1 MNNINRFLLKGFI
14 ISVFFFYY
22 EMRFFPLTLHS
33 IFLFLGLLSMVISL
47 AITTTKNG
55 LSAVKIP
62 PDVILVLALSIVI
75 IIGFVQNIS
84 TATFSNLQAYLLGL
98 ICYIFVR
105 VNGQLIQIDWVF
117 KIIRLFLLIN
127 SLLIILQFT
136 TGRGFVASYFAA
148 GDPLM
153 VIPTGVSDGPT
164 KNGMLHAFAMSLLF
178 GELLFS
184 EKKKVVVNLSIFII
198 AIPGLILS
206 ASRAAMAG
214 FGVAFFVALMLM
226 LFYRNKNLT
235 RNKKGVFSVL
245 LLLSAVLVIIIN
257 LGLVSILDQE
267 ANSVKAAS
275 DIVLYKLTA
284 ANDDSYSER
293 FENIEKVETIVFMS
307 LAKIITFG
315 IGVGSF
321 ETINQGFNIH
331 NSYLEILLQTGLLGT
346 ILFIATIIFVFR
358 SMFKSKKITAIIPV
372 FLGLFSI
379 MVFMTF
385 HDILRGRIF
394 WLPLALLMVYS
405 IPNKSAS
412 DEILQS

>member
-1 MNNINRFLLKGFI
+1 
-14 ISVFFFYY
+14 
-22 EMRFFPLTLHS
+22 
-33 IFLFLGLLSMVISL
+33 MVISL

-55 LSAVKIP
+55 LAAVKIP
-62 PDVILVLALSIVI
+62 HDVILALALSIVI
-75 IIGFVQNIS
+75 IIGFVLNFT

-105 VNGQLIQIDWVF
+105 VNGHLIQIDWFF
-117 KIIRLFLLIN
+117 KITRLFLLIN
-127 SLLIILQFT
+127 SLLILLQFT
-136 TGRGFVASYFAA
+136 TGRGFVASFLAA

-153 VIPTGVSDGPT
+153 VIPSGVSDGPT

-184 EKKKVVVNLSIFII
+184 EKKKVLVNLSIIII
-198 AIPGLILS
+198 ALPGLILS
-206 ASRAAMAG
+206 ASRAAVAG
-214 FGVAFFVALMLM
+214 FSVVMFVALILI
-226 LFYRNKNLT
+226 LFYRNKNLV
-235 RNKKGVFSVL
+235 RNKKGMYSVF

-257 LGLVSILDQE
+257 IGLVSILDHE
-267 ANSVKAAS
+267 DNSVKAAA
-275 DIVLYKLTA
+275 DIVLYKFTA
-284 ANDDSYSER
+284 SDDDSYSDR
-293 FENIEKVETIVFMS
+293 FENIEKVKTIALKS

-331 NSYLEILLQTGLLGT
+331 NSYLEIFLQTGLLGT
-346 ILFIATIIFVFR
+346 ILFLIIIFFVLR
-358 SMFKSKKITAIIPV
+358 SMFRSKQITRTIPV

-379 MVFMTF
+379 MVFMSF

-405 IPNKSAS
+405 IPNKSVS
-412 DEILQS
+412 EEVQQS

>member
-1 MNNINRFLLKGFI
+1 
-14 ISVFFFYY
+14 
-22 EMRFFPLTLHS
+22 
-33 IFLFLGLLSMVISL
+33 MVISL

-55 LSAVKIP
+55 LAAVKIP
-62 PDVILVLALSIVI
+62 HDVILALALSIVI
-75 IIGFVQNIS
+75 IIGFVLNIS

-105 VNGQLIQIDWVF
+105 VNGHLIQIDWFF

-127 SLLIILQFT
+127 SLLILLQFT

-153 VIPTGVSDGPT
+153 VIPSGVSDGPT
-164 KNGMLHAFAMSLLF
+164 KNGMLHAFAISLLF

-184 EKKKVVVNLSIFII
+184 EKKKVLVNLSIIII
-198 AIPGLILS
+198 ALPGLILS

-214 FGVAFFVALMLM
+214 FSVVMIVALVLI
-226 LFYRNKNLT
+226 LFYRNKNLI
-235 RNKKGVFSVL
+235 RNKKGMYSVF

-257 LGLVSILDQE
+257 IGLVSILDHE
-267 ANSVKAAS
+267 DNSVKAAA
-275 DIVLYKLTA
+275 DIVLYKFTA
-284 ANDDSYSER
+284 SNDDSYSDR
-293 FENIEKVETIVFMS
+293 FENIEKVKTIAFKS

-331 NSYLEILLQTGLLGT
+331 NSYLEIFLQTGLLGT
-346 ILFIATIIFVFR
+346 ILFLIIIFFVLR
-358 SMFKSKKITAIIPV
+358 SMFRSKQITKIIPV
-372 FLGLFSI
+372 FFGLFSI
-379 MVFMTF
+379 MVFMSF

-405 IPNKSAS
+405 IPNKSVS
-412 DEILQS
+412 EEVQQS

>member
-14 ISVFFFYY
+14 ITVFFFYY

-55 LSAVKIP
+55 LAAVKIP
-62 PDVILVLALSIVI
+62 HDVIIALALSIVI
-75 IIGFVQNIS
+75 IIGFVLNIS

-105 VNGQLIQIDWVF
+105 VNGHLIQIDWF
-117 KIIRLFLLIN
+117 FEIIQIFLLIN
-127 SLLIILQFT
+127 SLLILLQFT

-153 VIPTGVSDGPT
+153 VIPSGVSDGPT
-164 KNGMLHAFAMSLLF
+164 KNGMLHAFAMSLLI

-184 EKKKVVVNLSIFII
+184 EKKRVLVNLSIIII
-198 AIPGLILS
+198 ALPGLILS
-206 ASRAAMAG
+206 ASRAAVAG
-214 FGVAFFVALMLM
+214 FLVVMFVALVLI
-226 LFYRNKNLT
+226 LFYRNKNLI
-235 RNKKGVFSVL
+235 RNKKGMYSVFI
-245 LLLSAVLVIIIN
+245 LLSAVLVIIIN
-257 LGLVSILDQE
+257 FGLVSILDHE
-267 ANSVKAAS
+267 DKSAKAAA
-275 DIVLYKLTA
+275 DIVLYKFTA
-284 ANDDSYSER
+284 SDDDSYSDR
-293 FENIEKVETIVFMS
+293 FENIEKVKIIAFKS
-307 LAKIITFG
+307 LAMIITFG

-331 NSYLEILLQTGLLGT
+331 NSYLEIFLQTGLLGT
-346 ILFIATIIFVFR
+346 ILFLIIIFFVLRNMFR
-358 SMFKSKKITAIIPV
+358 SKQITKTIPV
-372 FLGLFSI
+372 FFGLFSI
-379 MVFMTF
+379 MVFMLF

-405 IPNKSAS
+405 IPNKSVS
-412 DEILQS
+412 EEVQQS